1 VEYRN
6 NKTYFKLSRKAT
18 MKKEVKIYPWKLSDN
33 VKPEQSINESDL
45 TNWIKAILHK
55 NLEHRLDPFS
65 LKLFGQT
72 AEDIVTLIKNC
83 KLNKD

>member
-1 VEYRN
+1 MT
-6 NKTYFKLSRKAT
+6 KQ
-18 MKKEVKIYPWKLSDN
+18 
-33 VKPEQSINESDL
+33 QSINESDL
-45 TNWIKAILHK
+45 TNVIKAILHK